1 MKTILSGIALVLT
14 LSFGIVSISDAAPH
28 CSKGKPCGD
37 SCIAKDKECHVGAPA
52 DTTGS
57 KAMPGTK
64 TMTATKEPTATKEC
78 KSGKLCGDT
87 CIAKNKTCN
96 K

>member
-1 MKTILSGIALVLT
+1 MKKLLGGIFLVLA
-14 LSFGIVSISDAAPH
+14 LSLGFAPVSDAAPT
-28 CSKGKPCGD
+28 CTKGKPCGD
-37 SCIAKDKECHVGAPA
+37 ACIAKDKECHVGAAA
-52 DTTGS
+52 DTMAS
-57 KAMPGTK
+57 KGVPATK
-64 TMTATKEPTATKEC
+64 TMTAAKEAAPTKVC